1 MGDLIPLKI
10 AFITSTPL
18 NVSAGSG
25 TYVGIA
31 TLAQALTELGI
42 SVQTFGL
49 KRTGAAY
56 TLQRLLFNELI
67 RHRDLAG
74 YNAAIGFDMDGYRL
88 RYPHTASIKG
98 VIADELQYESG
109 PTRMTLA
116 VQAACEGRNVHRARR
131 VITTSRYAAER
142 IQKLYKLPELPRI
155 VPELI
160 HLAKWR
166 GLFEANIVPRDDS
179 CFIVLCVARF
189 YRRKRIEVLLDAAR
203 KLESDIPNL
212 EVRIVGDGPEAAR
225 LKRMA
230 PACVRWL
237 GTISQKQLAAEYGL
251 CDVFCLPSV
260 QEGFGI
266 VFLEAMAA
274 GKPIAGVHSAAVP
287 EVIPHALLAK
297 PNDADSLA
305 EAIHALW
312 KDPDLRTSI
321 AQLGLERVK
330 EYDAPVVARQFLTA
344 LV

>member
-25 TYVGIA
+25 TYIGIA

-42 SVQTFGL
+42 TVQTFGL
-49 KRTGAAY
+49 TRTGAAY
-56 TLQRLLFNELI
+56 TLQRLLFNELM
-67 RHRDLAG
+67 RHRNLAG

-88 RYPHTASIKG
+88 RYPHIASIKG
-98 VIADELQYESG
+98 VIADEMQYESG
-109 PTRMTLA
+109 LTRMALA

-155 VPELI
+155 VPEPI

-166 GLFEANIVPRDDS
+166 GLFDANAVARADS
-179 CFIVLCVARF
+179 RFIVLCVAHF
-189 YRRKRIEVLLDAAR
+189 YRRKRIDVLLEAAR

-225 LKRMA
+225 LKKMS
-230 PACVRWL
+230 PACVHWL
-237 GTISQKQLAAEYGL
+237 GAVSQKELAAEYGL

-274 GKPIAGVHSAAVP
+274 GKAIVAVRSASVP
-287 EVIPHALLAK
+287 EVVPHALLAN

-312 KDPDLRTSI
+312 KDPDLRASI

-330 EYDAPVVARQFLTA
+330 EYDAPGIARQFLTA